1 MSDQTSALIQQALA
15 QGNTAQAERLCR
27 QALAQTPNAA
37 LQLLLGQ
44 LLRRRGAAAEAV
56 SLLEQALPAQSGNAV
71 AWRELAQAALA
82 ANRLERADQASAELR
97 KRWPGDAQATFLRG
111 HVLAL
116 LHRYAEAQAQFAAL
130 GQAAALLQARLG
142 LVSDALARGDA
153 ATARFHAQSLV
164 ELQPQNPAHWDGL
177 GQSCAAAQ
185 DWPASAAALR
195 EATRLAPA
203 EVTLW
208 QRRAAVLDAWRQ
220 GGEEP
225 VEVRQALL
233 QLQPDSL
240 DALEQLGLAQIGAHR
255 TAAATTTFAQVL
267 ARDPGRLLA
276 QWVRF
281 HTPALP
287 CFDSEAE
294 RSQWLHDWREGLA
307 RFEALPAQAPE
318 LAGVAQQILGS
329 VPNFAL
335 AYQDGAQL
343 DLHRRHARVVRRL
356 LDLATGG
363 ASADADAD
371 AAPRPLRQGRRRI
384 GVVSSCLYRH
394 SVTRAWAEALL
405 ALPRDDFELY
415 VFHTGSRDDDMVAR
429 FRARADGYAGGAA
442 GFADWTRRLRAAEL
456 DVLLFLDLGLD
467 VTNQCLAALRHAPV
481 QAATWA
487 HPVTSGAAAIDYFL
501 GADAAEPEQAGTHYS
516 EVLHRLPRL
525 GGCFARPAVAPPAA
539 RCESSGV
546 NLLCLQN
553 LYKLHPQHDALFGRI
568 LAAAPQTRLEFL
580 TAATAEQA
588 QGFARRLQ
596 RSLAD
601 YAVDPARVQ
610 IHTVLG
616 AEDYVAAVGRADLV
630 LDTMGFSGGITTLDA
645 LWQERPWLTLPGE
658 CMRGRQSY
666 AMLQLLQLPELIA
679 TTTEDYV
686 QRAVALAA
694 DSDQRAAL
702 SARIAERKHA
712 LFEDHAVS
720 TALADFLRTVQPRQD
735 SLHD

>member
-1 MSDQTSALIQQALA
+1 MSDQTSASIQQALA
-15 QGNTAQAERLCR
+15 RGDTATAERLCR
-27 QALAQTPNAA
+27 QALAQAPSAA

-44 LLRRRGAAAEAV
+44 LLRLRGAAAEAV
-56 SLLEQALPAQSGNAV
+56 SVLESALPSQAGNAV
-71 AWRELAQAALA
+71 AWRELTLAALA
-82 ANRLERADQASAELR
+82 ANQLERADQASAELCR
-97 KRWPGDAQATFLRG
+97 RWPGDAQAPFLRG
-111 HVLAL
+111 HVLGL
-116 LHRYAEAQAQFAAL
+116 RHRFDAAQAQFAAL
-130 GQAAALLQARLG
+130 GQAAPLLQARLG
-142 LVSDALARGDA
+142 LVSDALARGNA
-153 ATARFHAQSLV
+153 VAARFHAQALV
-164 ELQPQNPAHWDGL
+164 ELQPQNPAHWDAL
-177 GQSCAAAQ
+177 GQAAAAAQ

-203 EVTLW
+203 AVGLW

-225 VEVRQALL
+225 VTVRQALL

-255 TAAATTTFAQVL
+255 TAAATATFSQVL
-267 ARDPGRLLA
+267 ARDPDRLLA

-281 HTPALP
+281 HTPPLP
-287 CFDSEAE
+287 CFDSESE
-294 RSQWLHDWREGLA
+294 RAQWLADWRDGLA
-307 RFEALPAQAPE
+307 RFEALPAQAPQ

-343 DLHRRHARVVRRL
+343 DLHRRHAAVVRKL
-356 LDLATGG
+356 LDLATGN
-363 ASADADAD
+363 AFAD

-384 GVVSSCLYRH
+384 GVVSSCLHRH

-405 ALPRDDFELY
+405 ALPREDFELY
-415 VFHTGSRDDDMVAR
+415 VFHTGSHDDDMNAR

-442 GFADWTRRLRAAEL
+442 GFADWTARLRAAEL

-501 GADAAEPEQAGTHYS
+501 GADAAEPGGAQAHYS
-516 EVLHRLPRL
+516 EILQRLPRL
-525 GGCFARPAVAPPAA
+525 GGCFARPQTPPPAQ
-539 RCESSGV
+539 REDSGV
-546 NLLCLQN
+546 SLLCLQN
-553 LYKLHPQHDALFGRI
+553 LYKLHPRHDALFGQI
-568 LAAAPQTRLEFL
+568 LAQAPRARLEFL

-588 QGFARRLQ
+588 EGFARRLR
-596 RSLAD
+596 RSLAEF
-601 YAVDPARVQ
+601 AVDPARVQ
-610 IHTVLG
+610 IHTVL
-616 AEDYVAAVGRADLV
+616 AAPDYQAAVGRADLV
-630 LDTMGFSGGITTLDA
+630 LDSIGFSGGITTLDA
-645 LWQERPWLTLPGE
+645 LWQERPWLTLPGD

-679 TTTEDYV
+679 ASGEDYV
-686 QRAVALAA
+686 QRAVALAG
-694 DSDQRAAL
+694 DSGRRAAL

-712 LFEDHAVS
+712 LFEDYAVC
-720 TALADFLRTVQPRQD
+720 TALADFLRTVQPRPD
-735 SLHD
+735 HAHD

>member
-1 MSDQTSALIQQALA
+1 MSDQTSASIQQALA
-15 QGNTAQAERLCR
+15 RGDTAAAEHLCR
-27 QALAQTPNAA
+27 QALAHTPSAS

-44 LLRRRGAAAEAV
+44 LLRLRGAAAEAV
-56 SLLEQALPAQSGNAV
+56 PVLESALPSQIGNAV
-71 AWRELAQAALA
+71 AWRELALAALA
-82 ANRLERADQASAELR
+82 AGQLERADQASAELCR
-97 KRWPGDAQATFLRG
+97 RWPGDAQAPFLRG

-116 LHRYAEAQAQFAAL
+116 RHRFVEAQAQFAAL
-130 GQAAALLQARLG
+130 GQAAPLLQARLG
-142 LVSDALARGDA
+142 LISDALARGDA
-153 ATARFHAQSLV
+153 GAARFHAQALV
-164 ELQPQNPAHWDGL
+164 ELQPQNPAHWDAL
-177 GQSCAAAQ
+177 GQAAAAAQ

-203 EVTLW
+203 AVALW

-225 VEVRQALL
+225 VAVRQALL

-255 TAAATTTFAQVL
+255 TAAATATFSQVL
-267 ARDPGRLLA
+267 ARDPDRLLA

-287 CFDSEAE
+287 CFDSESE
-294 RSQWLHDWREGLA
+294 RAQWLADWREGLA
-307 RFEALPAQAPE
+307 RFEALPAQAPQ

-343 DLHRRHARVVRRL
+343 ELHRRHAAVVRKL

-363 ASADADAD
+363 RFAD

-384 GVVSSCLYRH
+384 GVVSSCLHRH

-405 ALPRDDFELY
+405 ALPREDFELY
-415 VFHTGSRDDDMVAR
+415 VFHTGNHDDDMIAR

-442 GFADWTRRLRAAEL
+442 GFADWTARLRAAEL

-501 GADAAEPEQAGTHYS
+501 GADAAEPDGAEAHYS
-516 EVLHRLPRL
+516 ETLQRLPRL
-525 GGCFARPAVAPPAA
+525 GGCFARPQTAPPA
-539 RCESSGV
+539 RREDSGV

-553 LYKLHPQHDALFGRI
+553 LYKLHPQHDALFGQI
-568 LAAAPQTRLEFL
+568 LAQAPQARLEFL

-588 QGFARRLQ
+588 EGFARRLR
-596 RSLAD
+596 RSLAEF
-601 YAVDPARVQ
+601 AVDPARVR
-610 IHTVLG
+610 IHTVL
-616 AEDYVAAVGRADLV
+616 AAQDYQAAVGRADLV
-630 LDTMGFSGGITTLDA
+630 LDTLGFSGGITTLDA

-666 AMLQLLQLPELIA
+666 AMLQQLQLPELIA
-679 TTTEDYV
+679 VTTEDYV

-694 DSDQRAAL
+694 DDQRRAAL
-702 SARIAERKHA
+702 SACIAERKHA
-712 LFEDHAVS
+712 LFEDYAVC
-720 TALADFLRTVQPRQD
+720 TALADFLRTVQPRTGQA
-735 SLHD
+735 HD

>member
-1 MSDQTSALIQQALA
+1 MSDQTSALIHQALA
-15 QGNTAQAERLCR
+15 QGDTARAEALCR
-27 QALAQTPNAA
+27 QLLAQQPGSEF
-37 LQLLLGQ
+37 QLTLAQ
-44 LLRRRGAAAEAV
+44 LLRRRGAAAEAIAV
-56 SLLEQALPAQSGNAV
+56 LEQALPSLAEHTAT
-71 AWRELAQAALA
+71 WRELAMAALA
-82 ANRLERADQASAELR
+82 TGQLEQAEQAAAELR
-97 KRWPGDAQATFLRG
+97 RRSDDAQATFLHG
-111 HVLAL
+111 HVLGLMHRFDQADAL
-116 LHRYAEAQAQFAAL
+116 FAAL
-130 GQAAALLQARLG
+130 GQTAPLLRARLG
-142 LVSDALARGDA
+142 LVSDALARGNA
-153 ATARFHAQSLV
+153 GTAHFHAQALV
-164 ELQPQNPAHWDGL
+164 RRQPQQAAHWDAL
-177 GQSCAAAQ
+177 GQAAAAAQ

-203 EVTLW
+203 DLTLW

-255 TAAATTTFAQVL
+255 TAAATATFAQVL
-267 ARDPGRLLA
+267 ARDPSRLLA

-287 CFDSEAE
+287 CFDSEVE
-294 RSQWLHDWREGLA
+294 RGQWLHDWREGLA

-343 DLHRRHARVVRRL
+343 DLHRRHASVVRRL

-363 ASADADAD
+363 AFAD

-442 GFADWTRRLRAAEL
+442 GFADWTQRLRAAEL

-501 GADAAEPEQAGTHYS
+501 GADAAEPDQADTHYS

-525 GGCFARPAVAPPAA
+525 GGCFARPAELPPPA
-539 RCESSGV
+539 RRDGNGV

-553 LYKLHPQHDALFGRI
+553 LYKLHPRHDTLFGRI
-568 LAAAPQTRLEFL
+568 LAAAPQTRLGFL

-596 RSLAD
+596 RSLAG

-630 LDTMGFSGGITTLDA
+630 LDTMDFSGGITTLDA

-686 QRAVALAA
+686 QRTVALAA

>member
-1 MSDQTSALIQQALA
+1 MSDQTSASIHQALS
-15 QGNTAQAERLCR
+15 QGDTAAAERLCR
-27 QALAQTPNAA
+27 QALAQAPNAG

-56 SLLEQALPAQSGNAV
+56 AVLEQALPSLSGNAA
-71 AWRELAQAALA
+71 AWRELALAALA
-82 ANRLERADQASAELR
+82 ANQLARADQASAELGR
-97 KRWPGDAQATFLRG
+97 NWPDAQSAFLRG
-111 HVLAL
+111 HVLGL
-116 LHRYAEAQAQFAAL
+116 CHRFDQAQAQFAAL
-130 GQAAALLQARLG
+130 GRTPPLLQARLG

-153 ATARFHAQSLV
+153 VAARFHAQALI
-164 ELQPQNPAHWDGL
+164 ELEPQNAAHWDAL
-177 GQSCAAAQ
+177 GQAAAAAQ

-203 EVTLW
+203 QISLW

-225 VEVRQALL
+225 VQVREALL
-233 QLQPDSL
+233 HLQPDSL

-255 TAAATTTFAQVL
+255 TAAATATFAQVL

-294 RSQWLHDWREGLA
+294 RAQWLREWHEGLS

-343 DLHRRHARVVRRL
+343 ELHRRHAAVVRRL
-356 LDLATGG
+356 LDLATGN
-363 ASADADAD
+363 AFADS
-371 AAPRPLRQGRRRI
+371 APRPLRQGRRRI
-384 GVVSSCLYRH
+384 GVVSSCLHRH

-405 ALPRDDFELY
+405 ELPRTDFELY

-442 GFADWTRRLRAAEL
+442 GFADWTRRLREAEL

-487 HPVTSGAAAIDYFL
+487 HPVTSGAATIDYFL
-501 GADAAEPEQAGTHYS
+501 GADAAEPEQADTHYS
-516 EVLHRLPRL
+516 EILQRLPRL
-525 GGCFARPAVAPPAA
+525 GGCFARPAAPVPAA
-539 RCESSGV
+539 RRDGHSV

-553 LYKLHPQHDALFGRI
+553 LYKLHPQHDVLFGRI

-588 QGFARRLQ
+588 AGFRRRLQ
-596 RSLAD
+596 RSLAAQ
-601 YAVDPARVQ
+601 AVDPARVQ
-610 IHTVLG
+610 VHTVLG
-616 AEDYVAAVGRADLV
+616 SADYEAAVGRADLV
-630 LDTMGFSGGITTLDA
+630 LDTLGFSGGITTLDA
-645 LWQERPWLTLPGE
+645 LWQERPWLTLPGT

-666 AMLQLLQLPELIA
+666 AMLRQLQLPELIA
-679 TTTEDYV
+679 ESTDDYV
-686 QRAVALAA
+686 QRAVALAG
-694 DSDQRAAL
+694 DGERRTAL
-702 SARIAERKHA
+702 SACIAERKHV
-712 LFEDHAVS
+712 LFEDRAVGA
-720 TALADFLRTVQPRQD
+720 ALADFLRTVQPRPVAAD
-735 SLHD
+735 D